1 MDTAGQLRG
10 RDAKAREKVRAGR
23 STDAADRTARLD
35 ADTYAEQRLF
45 GPQKSLVRTTCSAV
59 VGKRLKVRMAARFYE
74 AQPHIVAAC
83 HARHLNGGLKARAG
97 RRCAGDLHC
106 ILIFKRGTQRHHESA
121 REDHVRL
128 PTANQIRPLTN

>member
-1 MDTAGQLRG
+1 MDTAGQLRDRG
-10 RDAKAREKVRAGR
+10 ANRREVRAGR
-23 STDAADRTARLD
+23 STDAADRADKRL
-35 ADTYAEQRLF
+35 ATDTYAEQRLF

-106 ILIFKRGTQRHHESA
+106 ILIFKRGTQRHHEST
-121 REDHVRL
+121 REEHVRL